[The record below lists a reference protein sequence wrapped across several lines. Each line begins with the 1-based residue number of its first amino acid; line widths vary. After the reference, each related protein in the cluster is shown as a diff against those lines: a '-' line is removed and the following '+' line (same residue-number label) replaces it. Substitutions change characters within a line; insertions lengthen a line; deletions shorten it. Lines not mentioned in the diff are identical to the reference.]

1 MKPMVLISLTV
12 MLIGVAAN
20 TRAQES
26 FRVELGRDGETIADM
41 RPVFL
46 EFESRPMPAIS
57 PMEVAR
63 RYQRLFD
70 QSDEPEVRIDAL
82 NRLSNIQNVTD
93 EDVSFSEEREQQVY
107 RQALESYESILD
119 RGAYQGRLDELLY
132 QMAKAHAYTGQAEQS
147 IDRLRQLVGLY
158 PSSSLVPE
166 ARFRIAEA
174 AFSAG
179 DHAMAESEYSRV
191 ISGDGADGLKT
202 KARYMQGWS
211 QFKQGRTAWPR
222 AGTTFLAVLDGFGEQ
237 TNGFRRIPVNDAE
250 LIDDTFRIVALMAA
264 GERGVDSLASWLGE
278 AGGKDYGYLLY
289 DRLADYYASNRRY
302 EDSVAVNNAFVR
314 DYEAHNAIP
323 AVLAQNVDVWR
334 MAGRTD
340 LARAAKAEYVR
351 MFSGHERYQQLATGD
366 KERWRNFSRS
376 LADYHYDQAEEDQTG
391 RQVASFRLAAD
402 YYSQLADRSSQE
414 GEVLRLAGDAF
425 LQAGNDVDAFE
436 HYQQA
441 AYNTTGYLAAA
452 DAAWAAILI
461 QRDALDGRNSL
472 PVTIDALASAAGR
485 FATEFPEDLRQPGLA
500 ADVSNR
506 MLAQN
511 RYADALRF
519 AEGAIAHPSVSAAQ
533 RYSAWVAA
541 GESHVAMESYGLAE
555 NAWRQSLTLLAAGQ
569 LQEAQAK
576 DTDSL
581 QRQLAS
587 SIYYQGEKAS
597 SEGRIDTAVAHFQRI
612 ESALPGSDIA
622 IKGRYDAANTLL
634 KAERWQAAINEL
646 TRFREDYPQHE
657 LTRSLS
663 EKLVFAYQSSGQLVR
678 AADEI
683 MGISGQESPS
693 WDQQLRAAELYHKA
707 EAHERRNRIYVAW
720 LSRDSLN
727 RDSLNR
733 DAAGADNSSGHIR
746 NQTLRQRLV
755 LDNVEPR
762 RYRIELVERELAS
775 QWHSEDTLAWAGRA
789 AIVLG
794 AEESER
800 FADVPLQIPL
810 AQSLTRKQAAL
821 SAARERL
828 SQAEKLVGEGARS
841 EILFRRAELYRVMAQ
856 DLMTSEAPANLGDLE
871 ATQYRMLLEEEAYPF
886 EEKAIDLHAKNHQRL
901 AEGRFDEWVERSLQ
915 VLADLFPGRYDREVR
930 WMTWNEEVK
939 DDA

>member
-1 MKPMVLISLTV
+1 MKPVVSISL
-12 MLIGVAAN
+12 VALFTALAAGAL
-20 TRAQES
+20 AQES

-46 EFESRPMPAIS
+46 EFQSRPMPAIS
-57 PMEVAR
+57 PTEVAR
-63 RYQRLFD
+63 RYQRLFEH
-70 QSDEPEVRIDAL
+70 SDEPEVRIDAL
-82 NRLSNIQNVTD
+82 NRLSNIQTVTD

-132 QMAKAHAYTGQAEQS
+132 QMAKAHAYTGQAEES

-174 AFSAG
+174 AFSAQ
-179 DHAMAESEYSRV
+179 DYAEAESEYSRV
-191 ISGDGADGLKT
+191 ISGDGTDSLKT

-211 QFKQGRTAWPR
+211 QYKQGASARTR
-222 AGTTFLAVLDGFGEQ
+222 AAKTFLAVLDGFGED
-237 TNGFRRIPVNDAE
+237 TRGLRRIPASDAE
-250 LIDDTFRIVALMAA
+250 LVDDTFRIVALMAA
-264 GERGVDSLASWLGE
+264 EDRGVESLAGWLTD
-278 AGGKDYGYLLY
+278 AGGKDFGYLLY
-289 DRLADYYASNRRY
+289 DRLADYYASNRRF
-302 EDSVAVNNAFVR
+302 EDSVAVNHAFVR
-314 DYEAHNAIP
+314 DFQAHNAVP
-323 AVLAQNVDVWR
+323 AFLAQNVDVWR
-334 MAGRTD
+334 MAGQIDR
-340 LARAAKAEYVR
+340 ARAARAEYVQA
-351 MFSGHERYQQLATGD
+351 FSRDAVYRQLAIPD
-366 KERWRNFSRS
+366 QERWRDFSRS
-376 LADYHYDQAEEDQTG
+376 LADYHYDQAEEGQG
-391 RQVASFRLAAD
+391 ERQAAAFRLAGG
-402 YYSQLADRSSQE
+402 YYSQLADRSSQK

-425 LQAGNDVDAFE
+425 LQAGDHVNAFE
-436 HYQQA
+436 HYQRA
-441 AYNTTGYLAAA
+441 AYDTEYEIKAYPAAA
-452 DAAWAAILI
+452 DAAWAAIVI
-461 QRDALDGRNSL
+461 QRDALDNLNSL
-472 PVTIDALASAAGR
+472 PATLDDLAAAADR
-485 FATEFPEDLRQPGLA
+485 FAAEFSDDKRQPGLT
-500 ADVSNR
+500 ADIANR
-506 MLAQN
+506 MLEEH

-519 AEGAIAHPSVSAAQ
+519 AENAIAHPSVGAAE
-533 RYSAWVAA
+533 RYSAWVAV
-541 GESHVAMESYGLAE
+541 GEANVAMASYGLAE
-555 NAWRQSLTLLAAGQ
+555 NAWRQSLALIAEGPPGDVP
-569 LQEAQAK
+569 AK

-587 SIYYQGEKAS
+587 SVYYQGEKAA
-597 SEGRIDTAVAHFQRI
+597 SEGNIDTAVAHFQRV
-612 ESALPGSDIA
+612 ESAFPGSDIA

-634 KAERWQAAINEL
+634 KAERWQAAVNEL
-646 TRFREDYPQHE
+646 TRFRTDYPQYD
-657 LTRSLS
+657 LTRTVS

-683 MGISGQESPS
+683 MRTEGTESPS

-720 LSRDSLN
+720 LDRDSVTA
-727 RDSLNR
+727 DSQ
-733 DAAGADNSSGHIR
+733 SHIR

-755 LDNVEPR
+755 LDNVAPR
-762 RYRIELVERELAS
+762 RYRIELVEQELTS

-794 AEESER
+794 AEEAGR

-810 AQSLTRKQAAL
+810 AESLTRKQAAL

-828 SQAEKLVGEGARS
+828 AQAEKLVGDGARS

-856 DLMTSEAPANLGDLE
+856 DLMTSEAPANLNDLE

-901 AEGRFDEWVERSLQ
+901 AEGLFDEWVERSLQ

-930 WMTWNEEVK
+930 WMTWNEEVN